1 MKDLYI
7 VSLRTVT
14 ISLVLAISIMA
25 VVRNFHLS
33 IA

>member
-1 MKDLYI
+1 VKDLYI
-7 VSLRTVT
+7 ASLRTVT
-14 ISLVLAISIMA
+14 IALVLAISIMA

>member
-1 MKDLYI
+1 MKGLYI

-14 ISLVLAISIMA
+14 VALVLAISIMA